1 MIQKKVQKVASVG
14 VLEGGKNASAFEF
27 KKCVLS
33 ETQVRLG
40 IKRLCV

>member
-1 MIQKKVQKVASVG
+1 MIQKSAESSFCG

-27 KKCVLS
+27 KRKYVLS

-40 IKRLCV
+40 